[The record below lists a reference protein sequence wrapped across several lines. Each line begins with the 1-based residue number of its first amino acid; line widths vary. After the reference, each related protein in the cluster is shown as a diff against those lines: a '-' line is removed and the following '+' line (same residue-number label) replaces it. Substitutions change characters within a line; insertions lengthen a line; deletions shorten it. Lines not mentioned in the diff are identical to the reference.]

1 MKVAVTGAT
10 GFVGTRLVRRL
21 CAAGDDVRALVAAG
35 EDPDELRGLG
45 VEIASGDVR
54 ERATVDGLLRDRELV
69 YHLAGLIPGRSR
81 RVADYVAVNI
91 GGTANVARAAAE
103 LGVRH
108 LVHCSTVSVHGVP
121 RVTPADEDAPL
132 APRNVYGVTK
142 AAGERAVQA
151 CVRDAGLSAVIARP
165 TALYGPGDAR
175 GVRLY
180 RDVARG
186 RLVML
191 GSGRPRCHLGHVD
204 DVVSGLLLCGAH
216 RPSRGEVFII
226 GGAEHPTVAE
236 LIAEIAAACGVR
248 LRTLRLPAAPVAA
261 AGRLVGAWRDPARA
275 LSGFFDRADFFLAE
289 RTYTIDRARR
299 VLGFEPRTTLRAG
312 IRETVAWYRAESLL

>member
-1 MKVAVTGAT
+1 MRTAVTGAT
-10 GFVGTRLVRRL
+10 GFIGLRLVRRL
-21 CAAGDDVRALVAAG
+21 RAAGEDVRALVAPG
-35 EDPDELRGLG
+35 EDGDEVRALG
-45 VEIASGDVR
+45 ADVVSGDVR
-54 ERATVDGLLRDRELV
+54 DPASVRTLLHGRELV
-69 YHLAGLIPGRSR
+69 YHLAGLVPGRSR
-81 RVADYVAVNI
+81 RLADYVAVNVD
-91 GGTANVARAAAE
+91 GTANVARAAAE

-142 AAGERAVQA
+142 LAGERAVQD

-191 GSGRPRCHLGHVD
+191 GAGRPRCHLGHVD

-216 RPSRGEVFII
+216 RPSRGECFIL

-248 LRTLRLPAAPVAA
+248 RRALRLPAAPVAT
-261 AGRLVGAWRDPARA
+261 AGRLIAAWRAPARS

-299 VLGFEPRTTLRAG
+299 VLGFAPRVTLRDG
-312 IRETVAWYRAESLL
+312 IRETVEWYRGQHLL